1 MAETDLT
8 ELKKKVEKVEERVDK
23 LQSEYNGQLNQIFQG
38 ITRIEGM
45 IENRKTEADL
55 QRQISNNHVAD
66 VEERVDKLEANQRW
80 VVLAVLGE
88 ILAVVFMIVKVF
100 IERGM

>member
-8 ELKKKVEKVEERVDK
+8 ELKKKVEKVEERLDK

-55 QRQISNNHVAD
+55 QRQISNNQVAD

>member
-1 MAETDLT
+1 MA

-38 ITRIEGM
+38 IARIEGM

-55 QRQISNNHVAD
+55 QRQISNNQVAD